1 MPPIKTKNWFESR
14 TVWVNVVTLAI
25 GLAGVVAGSEVLP
38 PDAVVILT
46 SLIVPVL
53 NILLRFLTNKP
64 IAGIAPVLML
74 LAVMLSAQG
83 LEAAESS
90 PAGASYRINT
100 SEGYGGSSTGIADRL
115 VVTNAHVATN
125 LGGKVRLSRPLSG
138 VGNITGTVIARDR
151 EADLALIY
159 TDAEVSWVPVNRA
172 GIDGSKPLVKYGYGM
187 SNVLVRINSRL
198 LDRNGM
204 FTGGRWARLSTPAV
218 SGDSG
223 GGVFQ
228 DDKLVAVVWGSSDP
242 SGRSV
247 NGHSMSVEANYLHR
261 FIQRADKQRGNHQL
275 EQAVFGCGPCQPIQP
290 HGNYGGGGGSLPYR
304 EPVQPGDLKPKPT
317 EPKEPTPAAPSI
329 DDIVAEV
336 IKQLP
341 KAQDGINGRPGKDGL
356 DGAAGKD
363 GRGVDSIRLDKQGNL
378 VVVYSDGKTQTFPG
392 FGITI
397 EMADESGKRVDSEFV
412 PLGGKLTLQQYL
424 ETP

>member
-1 MPPIKTKNWFESR
+1 MPAIKSKNWFESR
-14 TVWVNVVTLAI
+14 TVWVNAITLAI

-53 NILLRFLTNKP
+53 NILLRFLTDKP
-64 IAGIAPVLML
+64 ITGVVPVLML
-74 LAVMLSAQG
+74 LAVMVSAQG
-83 LEAAESS
+83 LDAAESS

-100 SEGYGGSSTGIADRL
+100 SEGFGGSSTGIADRL

-138 VGNITGTVIARDR
+138 VGSITGTVIARDR
-151 EADLALIY
+151 EADLALVY
-159 TDAEVSWVPVNRA
+159 TDSEVSWVPVNRA

-261 FIQRADKQRGNHQL
+261 FIQQADKQRGNHQL

-290 HGNYGGGGGSLPYR
+290 HGNYGGGGGGLPYR
-304 EPVQPGDLKPKPT
+304 EPVQPDLQPKPI
-317 EPKEPTPAAPSI
+317 EPKPQEPTPAAPDI
-329 DDIVAEV
+329 DDIVAAV
-336 IKQLP
+336 IAKLP
-341 KAQDGINGRPGKDGL
+341 KPQDGIPGKDGL
-356 DGAAGKD
+356 DGAAG
-363 GRGVDSIRLDKQGNL
+363 RGIDSISIDKGKL
-378 VVVYSDGKTQTFPG
+378 VVKYSDGKTQTFPG
-392 FGITI
+392 FGITF
-397 EMADESGKRVDSEFV
+397 EMADESGRRVDSEFI
-412 PLGGKLTLQQYL
+412 PLGGKLTLQQYI